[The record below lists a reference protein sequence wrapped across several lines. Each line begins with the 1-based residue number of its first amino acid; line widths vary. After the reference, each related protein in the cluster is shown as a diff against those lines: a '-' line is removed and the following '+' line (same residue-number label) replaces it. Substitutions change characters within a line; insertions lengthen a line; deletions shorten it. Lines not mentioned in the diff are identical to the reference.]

1 MLGFLKKKFG
11 AAGAELKKVEN
22 RDLMEAIVAGSLLV
36 AAADGEISAD
46 ELTSLEKLISSND
59 SLTHFGPEINKVMGK
74 FETMLDAGPRIGK
87 MKILKEIA
95 DIKNN
100 PEEAEE
106 VFLTMLTIAEADG
119 EIDEAEMA
127 ILKEVGSKLGIR
139 LSDYLADA

>member
-11 AAGAELKKVEN
+11 AANAELKKVEN

-36 AAADGEISAD
+36 AAADGDISED
-46 ELTSLEKLISSND
+46 ELVSLEKLISSND
-59 SLTHFGPEINKVMGK
+59 ALTHFGGEINKTINK

-87 MKILKEIA
+87 MKILKEIS
-95 DIKNN
+95 DIKNV

-119 EIDEAEMA
+119 EIDEKEMA
-127 ILKEVGSKLGIR
+127 ILKEVGGKLGIR
-139 LSDYLADA
+139 LSDYGIAA

>member
-1 MLGFLKKKFG
+1 MFGMLKKKFG
-11 AAGAELKKVEN
+11 AANAELKKVEN

-36 AAADGEISAD
+36 AAADGDIGED
-46 ELTSLEKLISSND
+46 ELVSLEKLIASND
-59 SLTHFGPEINKVMGK
+59 ALAHFGGEINKTIAK
-74 FETMLDAGPRIGK
+74 FETMLEAGPRIGK

-119 EIDEAEMA
+119 EIDDKEMA
-127 ILKEVGSKLGIR
+127 VLKEVGSKLGIR
-139 LSDYLADA
+139 ISDYGI